1 MAIIAMATTQQSCA
15 SIDDAPTAP
24 APARTLTLADIGFLA
39 FTATILLVVVWL
51 GHLAY
56 MEGMKTE
63 VTKAN
68 GEAWAKWF
76 TDASSKRFMPGF
88 SPVACAGVARQA
100 TPAGTN
106 GKSVDNGNGNKAA
119 ADASANLSPSPSWG
133 ECLEALTQDG
143 AQFAA
148 LRNPFAGK
156 PLAIAA
162 KCDSSDRTLAGALVL
177 EKLTPTPPGS
187 AVPNTASPLIGAD
200 VIEQK
205 LQVRITVCDKGA
217 YPIRIAELDF

>member
-1 MAIIAMATTQQSCA
+1 MAATQQSCA
-15 SIDDAPTAP
+15 PIDDGPKTP
-24 APARTLTLADIGFLA
+24 APALALTLADIGFLA
-39 FTATILLVVVWL
+39 FTAIILLAVVWL

-76 TDASSKRFMPGF
+76 SEAGSKRFMPGF
-88 SPVACAGVARQA
+88 SPATCAGVAQQA
-100 TPAGTN
+100 TPAGAN
-106 GKSVDNGNGNKAA
+106 GKSVDNGNKAA
-119 ADASANLSPSPSWG
+119 ADASANLAPSPTWG
-133 ECLEALTQDG
+133 ECLGALTHDG
-143 AQFAA
+143 AQFAE

>member
-1 MAIIAMATTQQSCA
+1 MAATQQSCA
-15 SIDDAPTAP
+15 STDDGSTAP
-24 APARTLTLADIGFLA
+24 APTPPPALTLADICFLA
-39 FTATILLVVVWL
+39 FTTVILLAVVWL

-76 TDASSKRFMPGF
+76 TEASPKRFMPNF
-88 SPVACAGVARQA
+88 SPAACSGVALQA
-100 TPAGTN
+100 TPAGAN
-106 GKSVDNGNGNKAA
+106 GKSVGDVNKTA
-119 ADASANLSPSPSWG
+119 ADANANLAPSPTWG

-143 AQFAA
+143 AQFAG

-156 PLAIAA
+156 PLALAA
-162 KCDSSDRTLAGALVL
+162 KCDSSNRTLAGTLVL

-187 AVPNTASPLIGAD
+187 AVSSTASPLTGAD

-205 LQVRITVCDKGA
+205 LQLRVTVCDKGA

>member
-1 MAIIAMATTQQSCA
+1 MATTQQSCA
-15 SIDDAPTAP
+15 SIDDTPTAP
-24 APARTLTLADIGFLA
+24 APALTLADIGFLA
-39 FTATILLVVVWL
+39 FTAIILLAVVWL

-76 TDASSKRFMPGF
+76 SEAGSKRFMPGF
-88 SPVACAGVARQA
+88 SPATCAGVAQQA
-100 TPAGTN
+100 TPAGAN
-106 GKSVDNGNGNKAA
+106 GKSVDNGNKAA
-119 ADASANLSPSPSWG
+119 ADASANLAPSPTWG
-133 ECLEALTQDG
+133 ECLGALTHDG
-143 AQFAA
+143 AQFAE

-187 AVPNTASPLIGAD
+187 AVPNTASPLAGAD

-217 YPIRIAELDF
+217 YPIRIAELEF

>member
-1 MAIIAMATTQQSCA
+1 MAATQQSCA
-15 SIDDAPTAP
+15 PIDDGPKTPAP
-24 APARTLTLADIGFLA
+24 APAQALTLADIGFLA
-39 FTATILLVVVWL
+39 FTATILLAVVWL

-88 SPVACAGVARQA
+88 SPATCAGVARQA
-100 TPAGTN
+100 TPAGAN

-119 ADASANLSPSPSWG
+119 AAADANANLAPSPTWG

>member
-1 MAIIAMATTQQSCA
+1 MAKITMAAARQSSA
-15 SIDDAPTAP
+15 SIDDGSTVPVP
-24 APARTLTLADIGFLA
+24 ALTLADICFLA
-39 FTATILLVVVWL
+39 FVAVILLVVVWL

-76 TDASSKRFMPGF
+76 AQASPKRFKPGS
-88 SPVACAGVARQA
+88 SPDACAGVAPQA
-100 TPAGTN
+100 MPAGAN
-106 GKSVDNGNGNKAA
+106 GKSAGNGNKAA
-119 ADASANLSPSPSWG
+119 ADANANPAPSPTWG
-133 ECLEALTQDG
+133 ECLEALTQGG
-143 AQFAA
+143 AQFAE
-148 LRNPFAGK
+148 LRNAFTDK
-156 PLAIAA
+156 PLALAA

-187 AVPNTASPLIGAD
+187 AVPNTASPLTGAD
-200 VIEQK
+200 AIEQK